1 MIGTLGDAV
10 FQASTDK
17 VYTFQGLGRSAPG
30 RYQQHDVVGQK
41 PVLEFIGP
49 GLEQISFDMRFDV
62 GLGINPIA
70 EIDKL
75 RAARDAA
82 TIMPLTIG
90 GSFLG
95 DWIIEDVKDSW
106 DRVDNR
112 GTLLVASVSVSLKEA
127 LA

>member
-75 RAARDAA
+75 ARSPRCGHHYA
-82 TIMPLTIG
+82 TDHRRKLSG
-90 GSFLG
+90 
-95 DWIIEDVKDSW
+95 
-106 DRVDNR
+106 
-112 GTLLVASVSVSLKEA
+112 
-127 LA
+127 

>member
-1 MIGTLGDAV
+1 MQYFRPAPIRFTP
-10 FQASTDK
+10 FR
-17 VYTFQGLGRSAPG
+17 GLGRSAPG

>member
-1 MIGTLGDAV
+1 MQYFRPAPIRFTP
-10 FQASTDK
+10 FR
-17 VYTFQGLGRSAPG
+17 GLGRSAPG

-75 RAARDAA
+75 ARSPRCGHHYA
-82 TIMPLTIG
+82 TDHRRKLSG
-90 GSFLG
+90 
-95 DWIIEDVKDSW
+95 
-106 DRVDNR
+106 
-112 GTLLVASVSVSLKEA
+112 
-127 LA
+127 